1 MASID
6 FFILEFISHV
16 KIVLLPAIESYFF
29 VFLIKDLTS
38 SPGSDLWE
46 GFSGFLRAPVSS
58 TAKVK
63 RITSDNDTRSDISQK
78 VTQLPDCLFC
88 VPWRKPK
95 LKFSNWWQE
104 DLGIATDLNS
114 EKEVWVTS
122 WRFSKTCSSCEFLE
136 DGVDPELG
144 RSCTPKRLLSRDL
157 QRTGRQTL
165 RLGEQRMESS
175 LGTLRFFI
183 GSVVTLVRVNFMRSA
198 LWRDQ
203 N

>member
-1 MASID
+1 M
-6 FFILEFISHV
+6 
-16 KIVLLPAIESYFF
+16 
-29 VFLIKDLTS
+29 
-38 SPGSDLWE
+38 
-46 GFSGFLRAPVSS
+46 
-58 TAKVK
+58 
-63 RITSDNDTRSDISQK
+63 
-78 VTQLPDCLFC
+78 
-88 VPWRKPK
+88 
-95 LKFSNWWQE
+95 
-104 DLGIATDLNS
+104 
-114 EKEVWVTS
+114 
-122 WRFSKTCSSCEFLE
+122 
-136 DGVDPELG
+136 DPELG